1 MNETRKTGSA
11 WRWADPVHAYPG
23 YVHGCRYP
31 ALVVSLQGQVV
42 SREACDRLAACF
54 LESCPTW
61 VKPEIGDQPALDMR
75 QAVEWLLSGWQALQ
89 VAAGV
94 PVYETGRLLELTG
107 SQARCVVPTLQ
118 NSQRVLASVIQ
129 QSFELLSR
137 PAADEGQPGKD
148 RLRQAIEI
156 LARTRPG
163 APAGPWFV
171 KTAPELGMP
180 VQELPGGAFQYG
192 VAARARWMDST
203 FTDVT
208 PTLSARLARNKV
220 WAAALLRQAGLPVP
234 LHQLVGDVQSA
245 LKVAHWLG
253 YPVVVKPADQDGGVG
268 VAAGLETDA
277 EVQQAFEKARTH
289 SSQIL
294 VEKHVAGRDYR
305 LTVFNGE
312 MIWAIER
319 VPGGITGDGTHTV
332 AQLLERLNA
341 DPRRGSN
348 AHSPLK
354 ILDLDDEARQ
364 LLRRQGLDERSVPAA
379 GRFVRMRRA
388 ANVAVGGMPVAVFD
402 QVHPDNVRLAVR
414 AANILRLDMA
424 GVDLL
429 IPDIAISWRDS
440 GAAICEVNGQ
450 PSLGQLTAAHLYA
463 PVLRRLVPGSGRVPT
478 VLIVGAV
485 DPELWLDAVSSALAG
500 RMMRVGVVGPRAV
513 TVGAETITRGGAGSF
528 AGGRML
534 ALDRDVDAMV
544 LAINDDE
551 CLHSGLPVDRCDA
564 LILAGTHRWTAGAAS
579 DLERRQ
585 WLHEM
590 LLHLLPACDGVVLN
604 WVESGSGADHL
615 AAWTTARWHEFAGDA
630 ALAAA
635 EAAGLAVAC
644 AAGRES
650 SSESAANAAS

>member
-11 WRWADPVHAYPG
+11 WRWAGPVHAYPG

-61 VKPEIGDQPALDMR
+61 VKPEIGDQPALDLR
-75 QAVEWLLSGWQALQ
+75 QAVEWLLSAWQALQ

-118 NSQRVLASVIQ
+118 NSQRVLASVVQ
-129 QSFELLSR
+129 QSFELLSL
-137 PAADEGQPGKD
+137 PVADEGQPGKD
-148 RLRQAIEI
+148 RLQQAIEI
-156 LARTRPG
+156 LTRTGPG
-163 APAGPWFV
+163 ASAVQWFV
-171 KTAPELGMP
+171 KAAHELGMP

-268 VAAGLETDA
+268 VAAGLETDS
-277 EVQQAFEKARTH
+277 EVQEAFEKARTH

-332 AQLLERLNA
+332 VQLLERLNA
-341 DPRRGSN
+341 DPRRGSD

-354 ILDLDDEARQ
+354 ILDLDDEARH
-364 LLRRQGLDERSVPAA
+364 LLRRQGLDERSVPGAE
-379 GRFVRMRRA
+379 RFVRMRRA
-388 ANVAVGGMPVAVFD
+388 ANVAVGGVPVAVSD
-402 QVHPDNVRLAVR
+402 QVHPDNARLAVR
-414 AANILRLDMA
+414 AANMLRLDMA

-429 IPDIAISWRDS
+429 IPDIATSWRDS

-463 PVLRRLVPGSGRVPT
+463 PLLRQLVPGSGRVPT
-478 VLIVGAV
+478 VLILGAAE
-485 DPELWLDAVSSALAG
+485 PELWLDTVSNALAVQG
-500 RMMRVGVVGPRAV
+500 ATVGMVGPQAV
-513 TVGAETITRGGAGSF
+513 TIGTETIFRGRSGSF
-528 AGGRML
+528 SGARML
-534 ALDRDVDAMV
+534 TLDREVDAMV

-551 CLHSGLPVDRCDA
+551 CLRNGLPVDRYDA
-564 LILAGTHRWTAGAAS
+564 LILAGAHRQTTDAVT

-585 WLHEM
+585 WLYDM
-590 LLHLLPACDGVVLN
+590 LLHLLPACDGVVMNHGLDEPG
-604 WVESGSGADHL
+604 VADL
-615 AAWTTARWHEFAGDA
+615 AHQTSAHWHNLGGKIMDVVDEVVRLTMACTAA
-630 ALAAA
+630 
-635 EAAGLAVAC
+635 
-644 AAGRES
+644 RES
-650 SSESAANAAS
+650 RFCVQASPS